1 MIVLCDTNVLIDQ
14 LAGGPRGQVARARL
28 NSLRRDGHSVVVVP
42 QILAEFFVV
51 CTKPKLSNGLGL
63 EADAATAAIRYL
75 MAHLPVVYDDV
86 TTVTAWLALV
96 GVGVKGKRAHDAR
109 IAALVIAGKV
119 DAVLTSNVSDF
130 RPFGVKLA

>member
-14 LAGGPRGQVARARL
+14 LAGGARGEVARARL
-28 NSLRRDGHSVVVVP
+28 AALRRNGHSVVLVP

-51 CTKPKLSNGLGL
+51 CTKPKTSNGLGL

-75 MAHLPVVYDDV
+75 MAQLQLVYDDAS
-86 TTVTAWLALV
+86 TVNAWLALV
-96 GVGVKGKRAHDAR
+96 AGGVKGKRAHDAR
-109 IAALVIAGKV
+109 IAAFAVAGKV

-130 RPFGVKLA
+130 TPFGIRLA